1 MDQNKLDCP
10 AAATARAASESA
22 PFARAGEYVAVASDI
37 STFSPLRPVPARAV
51 LARLRGLIDG
61 VDDALVAL
69 LAGRRGLVALAAG
82 LKRRSEL
89 SLRDPDR
96 EREVL
101 QRARRL
107 GGHFGLPAGSSDRL
121 MNALI
126 QDACAQQGLEP
137 GIDGGVLADLDQGSP
152 DANRRML
159 PPVMTCSAAPSMSSR
174 WLRLLPPP
182 ARLAPLLRRVPAAW
196 QVRLLETAM
205 RRVLAAPLAEGALDL
220 LTARRIGIEVSD
232 LGLRWVVVLHAG
244 RVQVCAPD
252 ETAEATV
259 RGTATDLLLLASR
272 REDAD
277 TLFFQRRLKLTGD
290 IELGLTARNLL
301 DQLPWQQVP
310 LGLRIALHRGA
321 GLAQAARAA
330 HGGEPMPY

>member
-1 MDQNKLDCP
+1 MAIVSPLSLP
-10 AAATARAASESA
+10 ATYCRI
-22 PFARAGEYVAVASDI
+22 GM
-37 STFSPLRPVPARAV
+37 FSPMRPEPARAV

-61 VDDALVAL
+61 VDDGLVAL
-69 LAGRRGLVALAAG
+69 LAGRRRLVALAAG
-82 LKRRSEL
+82 LKRQSGL
-89 SLRDPDR
+89 ALRDPAR
-96 EREVL
+96 EREVRL
-101 QRARRL
+101 RARRL
-107 GGHFGLPAGSSDRL
+107 GGHFGLPADSSDRL

-126 QDACAQQGLEP
+126 QDACGQQGLDLGQRME
-137 GIDGGVLADLDQGSP
+137 GGVLADPDQGNP

-159 PPVMTCSAAPSMSSR
+159 PSLMTSSTAPSTSHR
-174 WLRLLPPP
+174 WLRWLPPP
-182 ARLAPLLRRVPAAW
+182 MRLAPLLRRVPAAW
-196 QVRLLETAM
+196 QARLLEAAM
-205 RRVLAAPLAEGALDL
+205 RRVLAAPLAEGALDM

-252 ETAEATV
+252 EAAEATV
-259 RGTATDLLLLASR
+259 CGTATDLLLLASR

-330 HGGEPMPY
+330 HRGVPMPD